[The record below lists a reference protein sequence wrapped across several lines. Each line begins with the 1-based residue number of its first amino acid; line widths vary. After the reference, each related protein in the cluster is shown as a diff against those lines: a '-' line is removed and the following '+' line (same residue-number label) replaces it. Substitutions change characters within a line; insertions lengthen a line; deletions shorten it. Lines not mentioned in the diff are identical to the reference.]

1 VKNIH
6 GHASNIFARIDLY
19 HIIWQL
25 VQLKFYCLYNLINL
39 NRMEIVYRIC
49 HHFFEAVRSYNSH
62 ELKFLPAFANEMNQ
76 NFYDYKIVNCV

>member
-1 VKNIH
+1 
-6 GHASNIFARIDLY
+6 
-19 HIIWQL
+19 
-25 VQLKFYCLYNLINL
+25 
-39 NRMEIVYRIC
+39 MEIVYRIC